1 MTVNGKAE
9 IPAHKVIHVSSF
21 QWNWERIAIED
32 RRWVAMR
39 ILINDYGFSE
49 NAAAGIVGNL
59 DAESAVIPTRLEGS
73 KRATPL
79 RAKDFDDV
87 EREWVPKEVAR
98 RSKAER
104 FGPKKPGVGLAQW
117 TSARRRAGLF
127 EHRFDPQLDGA
138 MVLYDMRA
146 QLDYLATELRTR
158 YLDLDRL
165 LRTIGVSVN
174 DAADHFVHDFERPA
188 SVLYKDAGGIT
199 RRYPI
204 DAVEILPTLEKRR
217 GLAALAL
224 EAYRSHQR

>member
-9 IPAHKVIHVSSF
+9 IPAHKVISIASF
-21 QWNWERIAIED
+21 QWNWERFAIED

-39 ILINDYGFSE
+39 ILTADYGFSE

-59 DAESAVIPTRLEGS
+59 EAESAIIPSRLEGS
-73 KRATPL
+73 KRATPM
-79 RAKDFDDV
+79 RAKGFDGV
-87 EREWVPKEVAR
+87 EAEWAPREIER

-104 FGPKKPGVGLAQW
+104 FGPKKAGVGLAQW

-127 EHRFDPQLDGA
+127 THRFDPQLDGA

-146 QLDYLATELRTR
+146 QLDYLATELRAK

-165 LRTIGVSVN
+165 LRTPDVSVN

-188 SVLYKDAGGIT
+188 SVLYKDASGVT

-204 DAVEILPTLEKRR
+204 DAPEILPTLEKRR
-217 GLAALAL
+217 GFAALAL
-224 EAYRSHQR
+224 EAYRRH

>member
-1 MTVNGKAE
+1 MTSNGKSE
-9 IPAHKVIHVSSF
+9 IPAHKVISIAPF
-21 QWNWERIAIED
+21 QWNWERFAIED

-39 ILINDYGFSE
+39 ILTSDYWFSE

-59 DAESAVIPTRLEGS
+59 EAESAIIPSRLEGS
-73 KRATPL
+73 KRATPM
-79 RAKDFDDV
+79 RAKGFDDV
-87 EREWVPKEVAR
+87 EVEWAPHEVAR

-127 EHRFDPQLDGA
+127 THPDARGEGSAL
-138 MVLYDMRA
+138 VLYDMKT
-146 QLDYLATELRTR
+146 QLDYLATELRTK

-165 LRTIGVSVN
+165 LRTPGVSVN
-174 DAADHFVHDFERPA
+174 DAVDHFVHDFERPA
-188 SVLYKDAGGIT
+188 SVLYKDAGGAL

-204 DAVEILPTLEKRR
+204 DAPEILPTLEKRR

-224 EAYRSHQR
+224 EAYRVKR